1 MNLRADGIFPTGL
14 TDGYKLDHRR
24 QYINGTTDVVANM
37 TPRKS
42 RIPGVEGVVVFGVQY
57 YALST
62 LIEIWNRDFF
72 QRDINE
78 ITDDYVQEL
87 VEYTLSPEAVKEMGT
102 EHWTALHKLGYMP
115 LEIRALEEGTI
126 CPIKVPCYTVRET
139 HPDFFWLVNYIE
151 TDMSAETWPLMTTA
165 TIAHEYKKIFHKWAK
180 KTGGDLNFI
189 DLQGHNFSYRGNF
202 GREAALLADM
212 GHLTSFRGSDTF
224 PGRKRMKQYYKA
236 KQDGFKDI
244 ISCSVSATEHAV
256 MCSSIGFF
264 IKKDGLTWE
273 KYGEAEFQVF
283 KRLITELYP
292 SGFVS
297 IVSDTFNLW
306 KVLMDFIPRLKDEI
320 MARDGK
326 VIIRPDSGDPADI
339 LCGLNIKE
347 YNTLEE
353 AKEDFKEDL
362 YDNTVHGE
370 REFTIDTTRII
381 KVNNQYYEL
390 SESTEWNRY
399 DKQYYFIEDMEINSK
414 EIDSKPSYKGV
425 VELLW
430 DTFKGTFVTG
440 EDSKQYKVLDSHI
453 GCIYGD
459 SITLERAENICSRL
473 AEKGFVSTNW
483 VAGIG
488 SYTYQY
494 VTRDTFGFA
503 QKATFTKFIL
513 DGEEIGC
520 EIFKDPI
527 TDDGTK
533 KSARGLVM
541 VLKDENGK
549 YYLRDQVSEEE
560 FNSDENELKVVFRN
574 SEIIRDFSLEKIR
587 ESLNSKL

>member
-1 MNLRADGIFPTGL
+1 MTLRADGIFPTGL

-24 QYINGTTDVVANM
+24 QYIEGTTDVVANM

-42 RIPGVEGVVVFGVQY
+42 RIPGINGVVVFGVQY

-62 LIEIWNRDFF
+62 LIEIWNKDFF
-72 QRDINE
+72 QKDINE

-87 VEYTLSPEAVKEMGT
+87 VEYTLSPEAVKQMGT
-102 EHWTALHKLGYMP
+102 AHWTALHKLGYMP

-151 TDMSAETWPLMTTA
+151 TDMSAETWPLMTSA
-165 TIAHEYKKIFHKWAK
+165 TIAHEYKKIFYKWAK

-189 DLQGHNFSYRGNF
+189 DLQGHNFAYRGNF

-224 PGRKRMKQYYKA
+224 PGRKKMKKYYNA
-236 KQDGFKDI
+236 KQDGFNNI
-244 ISCSVSATEHAV
+244 ISCSVFATEHAV

-264 IKKDGLTWE
+264 IKRDGLTWE
-273 KYGEAEFQVF
+273 KYGEAEFSVF

-292 SGFVS
+292 SGFIS

-306 KVLMDFIPRLKDEI
+306 KVLMDYIPRLKDEI

-339 LCGLNIKE
+339 LCGTIQALKSNSDTKNL
-347 YNTLEE
+347 YKPEE
-353 AKEDFKEDL
+353 
-362 YDNTVHGE
+362 
-370 REFTIDTTRII
+370 
-381 KVNNQYYEL
+381 
-390 SESTEWNRY
+390 
-399 DKQYYFIEDMEINSK
+399 
-414 EIDSKPSYKGV
+414 KGV
-425 VELLW
+425 IELLW
-430 DTFKGTFVTG
+430 DTFGGTINEQG
-440 EDSKQYKVLDSHI
+440 YKVLDSHI
-453 GCIYGD
+453 GAIYGD

-473 AEKGFVSTNW
+473 AEKGFVSTSW

-513 DGEEIGC
+513 NGEEVEC
-520 EIFKDPI
+520 EIFKDPV

-549 YYLRDQVSEEE
+549 YYLKDQVSEEE
-560 FNSDENELKVVFRN
+560 FNSEANELKVVFRN
-574 SEIIRDFSLEKIR
+574 SELIKEFGLEEIRA
-587 ESLNSKL
+587 SLNTNL